1 MHWRTR
7 SDIVGMHGDTD
18 EAHNRL
24 AQRAGST
31 MKAHAQSGTLRRLLL
46 QNKVVRMPCAYD
58 GLSARIAQ
66 QTGFPAVAFSGN
78 AVSASLLGVPDIGV
92 LGMTENVEHAGR
104 IARNLAIPMICDAD
118 TGYGGVMNVVRTVRE
133 FEAAGIAGIHIEDQ
147 VTPKRCGLLPQGIP
161 VMSRED
167 QVAKIRAASDARQS
181 PDFVIIARTD
191 AKSMH
196 GLEDATARARAYIE
210 AGADA
215 ALVMGAN
222 TLEELQYVASV
233 VRAPL
238 VTVIQ
243 ETPPSTELTD
253 AILNEVGCAFALHA
267 GVLRYA
273 VVKAMQDVL
282 GALHRDAGTASVRG
296 MMASFEQYND
306 ALGLTEWLDLEQR
319 YLGAAPRAK

>member
-1 MHWRTR
+1 MNPSERK
-7 SDIVGMHGDTD
+7 
-18 EAHNRL
+18 
-24 AQRAGST
+24 AG
-31 MKAHAQSGTLRRLLL
+31 LRRLLDQHRL
-46 QNKVVRMPCAYD
+46 VRLPCAYD

-66 QTGFPAVAFSGN
+66 ATGFQAVAFSGN

-92 LGMTENVEHAGR
+92 LGMAEVLAHAGR
-104 IARNLAIPMICDAD
+104 VARNLDIPLLCDAD

-161 VMSRED
+161 VVTREEH
-167 QVAKIRAASDARQS
+167 VHKIRAAVEARSS
-181 PDFVIIARTD
+181 PDFLVIARTD
-191 AKSMH
+191 ARSMH
-196 GLEDATARARAYIE
+196 GLEDAAARARAYIE

-222 TLEELQYVASV
+222 TPQELRYVADV

-243 ETPPSTELTD
+243 EAPPTTELTD
-253 AILNEVGCAFALHA
+253 DMLNAVGCVFALHA

-282 GALHRDAGTASVRG
+282 GALHRDGNTAAVRERMG
-296 MMASFEQYND
+296 SFDQYN
-306 ALGLTEWLDLEQR
+306 AVLGLDEWMALEQR
-319 YLGAAPRAK
+319 HLGPAPSAR